1 MNAMMKSDSYP
12 LLSESAEEPS
22 RAGSSAL
29 SAWQGGTLT
38 CLERR
43 DETANSASFVLVAS
57 ESVRFDFMPGQFVTI
72 GVDTASGRQYRA
84 YSISSSPSRSE
95 TLTITVK
102 RVDGGLVSNHLL
114 DHFHAG
120 SQLEA
125 SAPAGSFRLDP
136 ADVPESIVLLSAGS
150 GITPMMSIVRW
161 LRDCRS
167 DVRIHF
173 IHSARSEADFMFS
186 DELLALSQ
194 QANFRLDL
202 FLTQPEQTIACHT
215 GRLTPEQLDALLT
228 EASDNADRRRFFL
241 CGNYAYMAM
250 VEHWFAASGL
260 PVEELRKESFTPAEL
275 PPAETSGAVFQLTVP
290 SFGKTAAIAD
300 GQTLLEIMEAEG
312 LPIIGAC
319 RSGVC
324 GSCKCKVVEGEVERI
339 STETLTPDDIAAGYA
354 LACNTRAHGD
364 VIVELAV

>member
-1 MNAMMKSDSYP
+1 MNAMMNSESYP
-12 LLSESAEEPS
+12 
-22 RAGSSAL
+22 
-29 SAWQGGTLT
+29 AWQGGTLD

-43 DETANSASFVLVAS
+43 DETADSASFVLAAGTP
-57 ESVRFDFMPGQFVTI
+57 VRFDFKPGQFVTI

-84 YSISSSPSRSE
+84 YSISSSPSRPES
-95 TLTITVK
+95 LTITVK

-120 SQLEA
+120 SQLET
-125 SAPAGSFRLDP
+125 SAPAGSFCLDP
-136 ADVPESIVLLSAGS
+136 ADVPEKIVLLSAGS

-173 IHSARSEADFMFS
+173 IHSARCEADFIFR
-186 DELLALSQ
+186 DELLALAQ

-215 GRLTPEQLDALLT
+215 GRLTPERLDALLA
-228 EASDNADRRRFFL
+228 EAGGNADKSRFFL
-241 CGNYAYMAM
+241 CGSDAYMAM
-250 VEHWFAASGL
+250 IEHWFAASGL
-260 PVEELRKESFTPAEL
+260 PADALSKESFTPAEL

-300 GQTLLEIMEAEG
+300 GQTLLEIMEAEE

-324 GSCKCKVVEGEVERI
+324 GSCKCKVIEGEVERI

-354 LACNTRAHGD
+354 LACSTRAHSD
-364 VIVELAV
+364 VMVELAV